1 MDDLKNIGLSAN
13 SNRLLEDLV
22 EQEYFS
28 NSLAAYQLAV
38 TVAIIKKCEFD
49 IDSIEDRQNKYG
61 VSSFDGDAMFKKALP
76 ILYPKHA
83 EVPYRCMQALADVG
97 MPILHDHITI
107 NDMIDLKSL
116 LDLDAT

>member
-1 MDDLKNIGLSAN
+1 MAQGTQLSGKDGKNSSDGTDGIMDDLKNIRISAN

-22 EQEYFS
+22 EQEYFFS

-61 VSSFDGDAMFKKALP
+61 VSSFDGDAN
-76 ILYPKHA
+76 
-83 EVPYRCMQALADVG
+83 V
-97 MPILHDHITI
+97 
-107 NDMIDLKSL
+107 
-116 LDLDAT
+116 